1 MSDKFR
7 SAGMVFLII
16 SGLLLFSGCQSF
28 QTSYFGVEDEAIY
41 APKDFSQTRKTI
53 ESAKETTKSLYAER
67 KIDESMELG
76 TLASVTYWKCYNQ
89 EAKNVLALARQS
101 VYRAELFHPQ
111 PLPPTPKRTSDDPL
125 TPESPE
131 SLDADP
137 PFAGLKALPPRM
149 ILCSVNFDFNSA
161 QLLNDSKR
169 ILDSQ
174 IPTLKRHSDFV
185 FEIVGYSDF
194 NFEIAGHTDNK
205 GSDSYNQRLSNKRA
219 KSVLNYLAA
228 KGISNVELSP
238 VGYGEASPVALNQT
252 KEGQDKNRRSEIRVI
267 GSLLPEIA
275 LKDLGSLPAGTT
287 IEVINF
293 NYGEDRLLPIYRSL
307 LDKSIPLIKENPTAK
322 FEVAGFA
329 DSSGGAESNVSL
341 SLKRANNV
349 KKYLVSKGVPKD
361 RLTTTVYATLQP
373 IVTNETSIGRG
384 FNRRV
389 EIKTME

>member
-1 MSDKFR
+1 MIDKFR
-7 SAGMVFLII
+7 SSGMVFLII

-41 APKDFSQTRKTI
+41 APKEFSQTRKTI
-53 ESAKETTKSLYAER
+53 ESAKETTKSLYAEK
-67 KIDESMELG
+67 KIDESMDLG
-76 TLASVTYWKCYNQ
+76 ALASVTYWQCYDQ
-89 EAKNVLALARQS
+89 EAKNVLALARQAA
-101 VYRAELFHPQ
+101 YRAELFHPQ

-131 SLDADP
+131 SLDTSP

-149 ILCSVNFDFNSA
+149 ILCSVNFDFNSDK
-161 QLLNDSKR
+161 LLNDSKR

-185 FEIVGYSDF
+185 FEIAGHSDF

-205 GSDSYNQRLSNKRA
+205 GSDAYNQRLSNKRA

-238 VGYGEASPVALNQT
+238 VGYGEASPIALNQT
-252 KEGQDKNRRSEIRVI
+252 KEGQDKNRRSEIRVV

-275 LKDLGSLPAGTT
+275 LKDLGSLPVGTT

-293 NYGEDRLLPIYRSL
+293 NHNEDRLLPIYRSL
-307 LDKSIPLIKENPTAK
+307 LDKTFALIKKNPTVK
-322 FEVAGFA
+322 FEIAGFA
-329 DSSGGAESNVSL
+329 DSSGGAESNVAL

-349 KKYLVSKGVPKD
+349 KKHLVSKGVSKEQ
-361 RLTTTVYATLQP
+361 LTTTVYATLQP
-373 IVTNETSIGRG
+373 IVSNETSIGRG